1 MFSRRPLRPRPVQG
15 TLVACPIVNFE
26 DIPVFI
32 NNRDRLS
39 TLQGLVQWLQAS
51 GTRVITILDNES
63 TYGPLLA
70 YYKALP
76 KGVLVSLLSKNMGP
90 WAFWSLG
97 LHRQQNLPYVVTD
110 SDLLPAPECPSD
122 LIHRLNL
129 LLSTRPESGK
139 AGPGL
144 KIDDLPDFHGL
155 QSLNGCI
162 KEEQLGYW
170 ARRYNSEA
178 FLAPI
183 DTTFALYSVR
193 KDGDAAHGY
202 LAMDNLRMDRPYLF
216 RHMPWYTVP
225 PLSEEE
231 SYYREHCIKG
241 WSHTFPTQE

>member
-1 MFSRRPLRPRPVQG
+1 M
-15 TLVACPIVNFE
+15 
-26 DIPVFI
+26 FI

-39 TLQGLVQWLQAS
+39 TLQGLVQWLQGC
-51 GTRVITILDNES
+51 GTKRTIILDNDS
-63 TYGPLLA
+63 TYGPLLR

-76 KGVLVSLLSKNMGP
+76 KGVSVSFLGRNVGP
-90 WAFWSLG
+90 WAFWNLNM
-97 LHRQQNLPYVVTD
+97 HYDQNLPYIVTD

-122 LIHRLNL
+122 LIHRLNM

-170 ARRYNSEA
+170 MSRYNSEA

-193 KDGDAAHGY
+193 TSGDPAHGY
-202 LAMDNLRMDRPYLF
+202 LAMDNLRMDAPYLF
-216 RHMPWYTVP
+216 RHMPWYATL

-231 SYYREHCIKG
+231 EYYREHSVKG
-241 WSHTFPTQE
+241 WSHTFNS